1 MAENKELTS
10 IQVQKRAMNI
20 SLFIGVLMLGI
31 KWTAYALTGSI
42 VIFSDAIETIVHI
55 AAVGFAW
62 YSLRV
67 SVLPPDDDHHFGHG
81 KVSFFSAGLEG
92 ALIIVAAVVIVA
104 TAIEKMITGFTL
116 EAISIGAILT
126 ASAGAINAAL
136 GFFLVRVGKRERS
149 IIVEANGKHII
160 TDAWTSVG
168 AIIGIVA
175 AGLSGWYILDPI
187 FALLFGANIIV
198 EGGKLMRA
206 SVNGL
211 MDKTNHALEES
222 ARVILNRY
230 CSENDVSYHR
240 LRLRETGQRIYAD
253 FHLEFPDG
261 TPIEV
266 AHAMATAVENEIRM
280 SMPGD
285 AEILSHLESK
295 HLPPNHRD

>member
-1 MAENKELTS
+1 
-10 IQVQKRAMNI
+10 MNI

-31 KWTAYALTGSI
+31 KWTAYALTGSV
-42 VIFSDAIETIVHI
+42 VIFSDAMETIVHI

-67 SVLPPDDDHHFGHG
+67 SIQPPDDDHHFGHD

-92 ALIIVAAVVIVA
+92 ALIIVAAIVIIV
-104 TAIEKMITGFTL
+104 TAIDKMITGFTL
-116 EAISIGAILT
+116 ESVSIGATLT
-126 ASAGAINAAL
+126 ASAGIINAIL
-136 GFFLVRVGKRERS
+136 GFYLIRIGKRERS

-175 AGLSGWYILDPI
+175 AELSGWYILDPI
-187 FALLFGANIIV
+187 FALLFGANIV
-198 EGGKLMRA
+198 LEGGKLLRA

-211 MDKTNHALEES
+211 MDKTNHELEET
-222 ARVILNRY
+222 AKIILDKY
-230 CSENDVSYHR
+230 CSEHTISYHR

-253 FHLEFPDG
+253 FHLEFQDG
-261 TPIEV
+261 TPIET
-266 AHAMATAVENEIRM
+266 AHAIATALENEIRDA
-280 SMPGD
+280 MPGE
-285 AEILSHLESK
+285 AEIMSHLESR

>member
-1 MAENKELTS
+1 VAENNELTS

-104 TAIEKMITGFTL
+104 TAIEKMVSGFTL

-126 ASAGAINAAL
+126 ASAGVINAAL
-136 GFFLVRVGKRERS
+136 GFYLVRVGKRERS
-149 IIVEANGKHII
+149 IIVEANGRHVI

-198 EGGKLMRA
+198 EGGKLLRA

-211 MDKTNHALEES
+211 MDKTNHVLEE
-222 ARVILNRY
+222 AVRTILEKY
-230 CSENDVSYHR
+230 CTENDVSYHR
-240 LRLRETGQRIYAD
+240 LRLRETGQRIYVD

-261 TPIEV
+261 TPIEI

>member
-1 MAENKELTS
+1 MSENKELTS

-104 TAIEKMITGFTL
+104 TAIEKMISGFTL

-126 ASAGAINAAL
+126 ASAGVINAAL
-136 GFFLVRVGKRERS
+136 GFYLVRVGKRERS
-149 IIVEANGKHII
+149 IIVEANGRHVI

-198 EGGKLMRA
+198 EGAKLMRA

-211 MDKTNHALEES
+211 MDKTNHVLEE
-222 ARVILNRY
+222 AVRTILEKY
-230 CSENDVSYHR
+230 CTENDVSYHR
-240 LRLRETGQRIYAD
+240 LRLRETGQRIYVD

-261 TPIEV
+261 TPIEI

>member
-1 MAENKELTS
+1 MIENKELTS
-10 IQVQKRAMNI
+10 IRIQKRAMNI

-62 YSLRV
+62 YSLRL
-67 SVLPPDDDHHFGHG
+67 SILPPDDDHHFGHG

-92 ALIIVAAVVIVA
+92 ALIIVAAIIIIT
-104 TAIEKMITGFTL
+104 TAIDMIIKGVTL
-116 EAISIGAILT
+116 QSISTGAILT

-136 GFFLVRVGKRERS
+136 GFYLVHVGKRERS
-149 IIVEANGKHII
+149 LIVEANGRHII

-175 AGLSGWYILDPI
+175 AGVSGWYILDPI
-187 FALLFGANIIV
+187 FALLFGANIIMA
-198 EGGKLMRA
+198 GGKLLRA

-211 MDKTNHALEES
+211 MDRTNHALEEA
-222 ARVILNRY
+222 ARVILEKY
-230 CSENDVSYHR
+230 CSEHNVSYHR

-261 TPIEV
+261 TPIEI
-266 AHAMATAVENEIRM
+266 AHSIATTLENEIRM
-280 SMPGD
+280 AMPGE
-285 AEILSHLESK
+285 AEIMSHLESE